1 MNTTIN
7 KLRDKIRFSD
17 FPLGVYLLLAAVIA
31 AFFAATQGTISP
43 SHLLNIVRQAAP
55 LGVAAMGQTIVLLV
69 GGIDLSVGA
78 TMSMVNL
85 VAASVMMGDSRN
97 VPAAIAISLGLCL
110 AVGLVNGFIVAH
122 FKMQPFLVTMAMS
135 MVVEGGYYI
144 YTKGIAKGSIATSF
158 RYISEGWLGFVPVA
172 GTIWVALWGILST
185 VLRRTTYGRRLY
197 ITGGNQATSRLSGF
211 CSEGIVISAYVASA
225 LLAGVAGLLLSAYIG
240 TASTGVGSD
249 YTLNSIA
256 ATVIGGTA
264 FSGGIGS
271 LAGTFPGVLITVIL
285 QSMMTIVGI
294 SEAGKFITQGIVIA
308 VMVAINQMRKGRR

>member
-1 MNTTIN
+1 MSNSW
-7 KLRDKIRFSD
+7 KKIQEKMRFSS
-17 FPLGVYLLLAAVIA
+17 FPYGVYVLLIAIVA
-31 AFFAATQGTISP
+31 AFFIFTQGSISP

-55 LGVAAMGQTIVLLV
+55 LGIAAMGQTIVLLV

-85 VAASVMMGDSRN
+85 VTASVMSGQSEN
-97 VPAAIAISLGLCL
+97 IPAAVGISVLLCAL
-110 AVGLVNGFIVAH
+110 IGFVNGFIVAH

-144 YTKGIAKGSIATSF
+144 YTKGIAKGSIASGF
-158 RYISEGWLGFVPVA
+158 RYISEGWLGLLPVA
-172 GTIWVALWGILST
+172 GLIWIGLWAILST
-185 VLRRTTYGRRLY
+185 VLHKTTYGHRLY
-197 ITGGNQATSRLSGF
+197 LTGGNQTTSRLSGLR
-211 CSEGIVISAYVASA
+211 SEGMVISAYMLSS
-225 LLAGVAGLLLSAYIG
+225 LLACFAGLLLSAYIG

-271 LAGTFPGVLITVIL
+271 LEGTFPGVLITVIL
-285 QSMMTIVGI
+285 QSMMTIIGI
-294 SEAGKFITQGIVIA
+294 SEAGKFITQGVVIA
-308 VMVAINQMRKGRR
+308 VMVAINQMRRGRR